1 MCRSLPLPPP
11 FAVCNVR
18 SLGCSPSRLA
28 RAFVSISLSLP
39 CTQAALHAKPS
50 VAPCQLSRLHFAA
63 KLMLFAACPAR
74 RRRRYKSSW
83 QRCQETRTIRAAC
96 AFGSSRLAV
105 AGWARLLPCSVAVA
119 VVVLLL
125 SLCCCCRCVVAAAST
140 DFFCICAASPW
151 RQFQL
156 RMCACVCLSVCVW
169 IYVCVCWCCSES
181 KQATG
186 TPESRN
192 PSSNSAQ
199 QLRQPQPDWRL

>member
-1 MCRSLPLPPP
+1 MCRSLPLSPP
-11 FAVCNVR
+11 FAVYNVR

-50 VAPCQLSRLHFAA
+50 VAPCELSRLHFAA

-119 VVVLLL
+119 VLL
-125 SLCCCCRCVVAAAST
+125 SLCCCCRCVAAVAVLLLLLLLTLSAFVPRVHGAS
-140 DFFCICAASPW
+140 FNWECVRVS
-151 RQFQL
+151 
-156 RMCACVCLSVCVW
+156 VCLSVCESMC
-169 IYVCVCWCCSES
+169 VCVCV
-181 KQATG
+181 
-186 TPESRN
+186 
-192 PSSNSAQ
+192 
-199 QLRQPQPDWRL
+199 LVL

>member
-11 FAVCNVR
+11 FTVCNVR
-18 SLGCSPSRLA
+18 LLGCSPSRLA

-119 VVVLLL
+119 VLL
-125 SLCCCCRCVVAAAST
+125 SLCYCCRCVAAVAVLLLLLLLTLSAFVPRVHGAS
-140 DFFCICAASPW
+140 F
-151 RQFQL
+151 
-156 RMCACVCLSVCVW
+156 
-169 IYVCVCWCCSES
+169 
-181 KQATG
+181 
-186 TPESRN
+186 N
-192 PSSNSAQ
+192 
-199 QLRQPQPDWRL
+199 